1 MGGVVQQR
9 LRIRYES
16 GVCISLCSAHTST
29 VPISSDDQVY
39 NLTLVSK
46 TSTDVTLSWSA
57 VNMTQNSTFRAEV
70 SSGTQSYVIANTNS
84 TLC

>member
-1 MGGVVQQR
+1 M
-9 LRIRYES
+9 
-16 GVCISLCSAHTST
+16 
-29 VPISSDDQVY
+29 Y
-39 NLTLVSK
+39 NVTIVSK